1 MHMTEKT
8 ENDPSAESDKPVV
21 QEQAEQVPSISQN
34 PAARLIS
41 APAPPFDDKF
51 QDKAFLLDDT
61 FYRTR
66 IQKSLHWS
74 IIWSDL
80 MMSMFIL
87 FLAMYAYQMAHQEF
101 LAKKTPEIVGGSTT
115 DAMDINAPVNNASLP
130 FQPINKGLPLITAGT
145 IKRVESVTGDA
156 MTPAEEKKIS
166 RFDVLDKPIQLD
178 KLASTDTGPTV
189 PQAPVASEPKVKPPA
204 PFDAIYDLSQQAL
217 TKNNLKDFAS
227 IDLVPDTTMRIIL
240 TGDLLFDTGRA
251 DLSQQAKQ
259 SLQKVVAAIKKTPY
273 MINVIGHTDNL
284 PMNSERFSTNWE
296 LSVARASRVAR
307 FLIEEAGMNPN
318 QFVVSGYS
326 SFRPIKPNT
335 NVENRALN
343 RRVEIVISKK
353 LPPAEQAT
361 SENLKDL

>member
-1 MHMTEKT
+1 MI
-8 ENDPSAESDKPVV
+8 ENTTSAESEKPVISK
-21 QEQAEQVPSISQN
+21 QTEQRSSISLN
-34 PAARLIS
+34 SSARLIS
-41 APAPPFDDKF
+41 APILPFDDKF
-51 QDKAFLLDDT
+51 QDKAFLFDDT
-61 FYRTR
+61 FYRTK
-66 IQKSLHWS
+66 IHKSLHWS

-80 MMSMFIL
+80 MMSMFVL
-87 FLAMYAYQMAHQEF
+87 FLAMYAYQMAHEEF
-101 LAKKTPEIVGGSTT
+101 LVKKTPEVVGGSTT
-115 DAMDINAPVNNASLP
+115 DAMDINGPANNASLS

-145 IKRVESVTGDA
+145 IKKVEAVTGDA
-156 MTPAEEKKIS
+156 MTPVEEKRIS
-166 RFDVLDKPIQLD
+166 RFDVLDKPIKLD
-178 KLASTDTGPTV
+178 KHASTDIGSTSPPV
-189 PQAPVASEPKVKPPA
+189 PETPELKVKIPA

-217 TKNNLKDFAS
+217 TKNNLKKFAS

-251 DLSQQAKQ
+251 DLSQPAKQ
-259 SLQKVVAAIKKTPY
+259 SLQKVVTAIKKTPY

-307 FLIEEAGMNPN
+307 FLIEETGMNPN
-318 QFVVSGYS
+318 QIVVSGYS

-335 NVENRALN
+335 TAENRALN
-343 RRVEIVISKK
+343 RRVEIIISKK